1 MPAFDGTEFQGPMD
15 IDRLPGL
22 PGVYLIV
29 TDASGGVKILGAYE
43 AEDAKASAASNPRR
57 ECWQKNRKDSDPV
70 AYFRED
76 RDLGKRQELVFGIHQ
91 RRFYG
96 LVCSELPKD
105 DF

>member
-1 MPAFDGTEFQGPMD
+1 MPAFDGTDFEGPMD

-57 ECWQKNRKDSDPV
+57 ECWEKNRKDSDPV
-70 AYFRED
+70 AYFREERDPD
-76 RDLGKRQELVFGIHQ
+76 RRQALVFGIHQ
-91 RRFYG
+91 RRAYP

>member
-1 MPAFDGTEFQGPMD
+1 MPAFDGTDFQGPME
-15 IDRLPGL
+15 IDQLPAI

-43 AEDAKASAASNPRR
+43 AEDCKASAASNPRR
-57 ECWQKNRKDSDPV
+57 ECWQKNRKDTDPA
-70 AYFRED
+70 AYFREE
-76 RDLGKRQELVFGIHQ
+76 RDPVKRQELVLGIHQ

-96 LVCSELPKD
+96 LVCSEPPKD